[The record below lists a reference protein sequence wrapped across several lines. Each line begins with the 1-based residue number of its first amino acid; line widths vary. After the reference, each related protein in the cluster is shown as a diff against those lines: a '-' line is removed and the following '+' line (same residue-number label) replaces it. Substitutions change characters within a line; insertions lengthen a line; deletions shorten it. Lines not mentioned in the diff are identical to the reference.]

1 MAADQE
7 RLDQIREWWKEY
19 RWTIIGGTAIGVLA
33 VGGWSGWKEYTRIEQ
48 EAASV
53 LFQEVAVAVVQA
65 DAVTA
70 RQAFD
75 DLIDGYESSAY
86 AEKARLL
93 MARVSYD
100 AGEADEARA
109 LLQEAIRSSSEKSTI
124 HAARIR
130 LAQLMIADGQ
140 YQEALDTL
148 GSANAGG
155 FESHYQELR
164 GDAYRGLNRNDEA
177 KDAYQAS
184 IDSLNRDSDS
194 YRTILTL
201 KLNDTLIEE

>member
-1 MAADQE
+1 MAGEDE

-19 RWTIIGGTAIGVLA
+19 RWTVIGGTAMGVLV
-33 VGGWSGWKEYTRIEQ
+33 VGGWTGWNEYTRVEQ

-53 LFQEVAVAVVQA
+53 LFQQVSVAVVQA
-65 DAVTA
+65 DAITA

-75 DLIDGYESSAY
+75 DLLDSHEGSAY

-93 MARVSYD
+93 LARANYD
-100 AGEADEARA
+100 AGEVEQARD
-109 LLQEAIRSSSEKSTI
+109 LLQDAIKSSSEDSTI

-140 YQEALDTL
+140 FQEALDTL
-148 GSANAGG
+148 GSTSAGG

-164 GDAYRGLNRNDEA
+164 GDAFRGLNRNDDA

-184 IDSLNRDSDS
+184 IDSLNPDSAS

-201 KLNDTLIEE
+201 KLNDTLVVE